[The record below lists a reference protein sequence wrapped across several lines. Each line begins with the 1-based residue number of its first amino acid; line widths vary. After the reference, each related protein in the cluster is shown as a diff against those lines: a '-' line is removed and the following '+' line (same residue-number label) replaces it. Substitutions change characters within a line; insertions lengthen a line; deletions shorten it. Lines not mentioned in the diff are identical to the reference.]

1 MTGNQFSIE
10 ELSKRLDETF
20 KSEEEIDSDFEDFTK
35 IFNKWWDEAME
46 GEKEKHGQ

>member
-20 KSEEEIDSDFEDFTK
+20 KSEEEIDSDSLDFTK
-35 IFNKWWDEAME
+35 EFNKWWDETME
-46 GEKEKHGQ
+46 GERKKHE